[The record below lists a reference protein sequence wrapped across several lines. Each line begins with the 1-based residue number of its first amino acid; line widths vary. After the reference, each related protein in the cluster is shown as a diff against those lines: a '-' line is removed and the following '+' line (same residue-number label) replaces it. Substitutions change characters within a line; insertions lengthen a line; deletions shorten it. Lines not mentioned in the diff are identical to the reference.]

1 MIYDLKQTKKFKEDY
16 KRLLKQKFDETE
28 FKIVLNLLLEG
39 KVLPEKYRDHPL
51 RNSKEYKNCREL
63 HVKPDVV
70 LIYRYYNDK
79 VILYLIRIGSHSN
92 LFSWN

>member
-1 MIYDLKQTKKFKEDY
+1 MIYDLKQTKQFRNDY
-16 KRLLKQKFDETE
+16 KLLLKQNFDEQE
-28 FKIVLNLLLEG
+28 FKQVLNLLIEG
-39 KVLPEKYRDHPL
+39 KSLPEKYRDHPL

-70 LIYRYYNDK
+70 LVYKYYNDK

-92 LFSWN
+92 LF